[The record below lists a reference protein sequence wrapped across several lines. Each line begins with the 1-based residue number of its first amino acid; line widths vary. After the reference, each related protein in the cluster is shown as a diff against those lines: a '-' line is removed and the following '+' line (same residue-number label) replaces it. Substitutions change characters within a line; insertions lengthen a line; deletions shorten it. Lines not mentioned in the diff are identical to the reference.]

1 MSTDDDRPTDPGGY
15 PGVYSSGGQSY
26 SGGSH
31 RLNEPDN
38 SGLGF
43 YDDDSGYDSSSTTVL
58 SRPAS
63 DDLDHDRDAQPAR
76 RGYTWHG
83 GLDVGLLV
91 LRLVVG
97 GTFVAHSLQKL
108 FGLWGGQGIDGFANY
123 LGTYGFS
130 QTTLLAWITGV
141 GELIGGLLVVLGLF
155 TPIGAAALLAVA
167 ANVIYLKWG
176 AGFFDPPVGYER
188 EALLAVGAFALLFT
202 GPGRASL
209 DRPTPWGR
217 RPVPLGLFMLL
228 IAAGLCVVSL
238 IVMR

>member
-1 MSTDDDRPTDPGGY
+1 VSTDDDRPTDPGGY
-15 PGVYSSGGQSY
+15 PGVYSQG
-26 SGGSH
+26 GGSFSPGAH
-31 RLNEPDN
+31 RLHEPEDG
-38 SGLGF
+38 GLGF
-43 YDDDSGYDSSSTTVL
+43 YEDDRGGYDSSSTTVL
-58 SRPAS
+58 SRPDA
-63 DDLDHDRDAQPAR
+63 DDGDDADDQLVR

-97 GTFVAHSLQKL
+97 GTFVVHSLQKL
-108 FGLWGGQGIDGFANY
+108 FGLWGGPGIDGFATY

-141 GELIGGLLVVLGLF
+141 GELIGGALVVLGLF
-155 TPIGAAALLAVA
+155 TPIGAAAILAVA

-188 EALLAVGAFALLFT
+188 EALLAAGAFALLFT

-228 IAAGLCVVSL
+228 VAAGLCVVSL